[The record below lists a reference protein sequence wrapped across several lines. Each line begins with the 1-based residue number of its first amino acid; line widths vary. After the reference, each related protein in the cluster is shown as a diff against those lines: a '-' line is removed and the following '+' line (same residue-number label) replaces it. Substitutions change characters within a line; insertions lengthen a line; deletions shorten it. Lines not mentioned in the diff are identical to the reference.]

1 MKKTQILITE
11 SRELFKTL
19 EDRLIYIE
27 VDRDTN
33 SITHASGIDST
44 ETIYMMLE
52 DVLNQQGLN
61 EYKKGLDY
69 VLSNPIDIYESY
81 IGESIFL
88 FNTIVINEF
97 WIIGLQP
104 SKIVQIICNKSD
116 RWDGLE
122 TDFISLMNLPMVLF
136 RDGKVIFCNET
147 FMSSL
152 IYFEDIES
160 LLLQVIEEYTPLN
173 ILQDKES
180 RLIPI
185 IMKRT
190 KNNKYI
196 FILLLE
202 TKLLHSS
209 VPIPLITNENNSEFN
224 KEEFGALVKM
234 EVELKQMEIRIRQ
247 LEKFAY
253 LERNGIASRLKEIE
267 VYQDQDN
274 QKWVQLDTYK
284 INLEDK
290 IVSLILVSTVIK
302 NFPGG
307 AKGFFILTT
316 CFVLIFLTIIDIS
329 IRRQGVKDTIDYIDK
344 NMEMLK

>member
-1 MKKTQILITE
+1 MKRIQILITE

-33 SITHASGIDST
+33 SIIYVSGIDSN

-52 DVLNQQGLN
+52 DVLNQKGFY

-69 VLSNPIDIYESY
+69 VLANPIDIYESY

-88 FNTIVINEF
+88 FNTVVINEF

-104 SKIVQIICNKSD
+104 SNIVQIICNKLD

-122 TDFISLMNLPMVLF
+122 TDFISMMNLPMVLF
-136 RDGKVIFCNET
+136 REGKVIFYNET

-160 LLLQVIEEYTPLN
+160 LLLQVIEEYAPLN
-173 ILQDKES
+173 ILQDKDS

-196 FILLLE
+196 FILLLPI
-202 TKLLHSS
+202 KLLHPS
-209 VPIPLITNENNSEFN
+209 VSLPVVTNESNSDFN
-224 KEEFGALVKM
+224 KEEFGSLVKM
-234 EVELKQMEIRIRQ
+234 EVELKQMEIRIKQ

-274 QKWVQLDTYK
+274 QKWLQLDVYK
-284 INLEDK
+284 TTIEDK
-290 IVSLILVSTVIK
+290 IVSLILMNTIIK

-307 AKGFFILTT
+307 PKGFL
-316 CFVLIFLTIIDIS
+316 VLITCLVLMFLTLIDIS
-329 IRRQGVKDTIDYIDK
+329 IRHPSVKDTIDYIDK
-344 NMEMLK
+344 NMEND